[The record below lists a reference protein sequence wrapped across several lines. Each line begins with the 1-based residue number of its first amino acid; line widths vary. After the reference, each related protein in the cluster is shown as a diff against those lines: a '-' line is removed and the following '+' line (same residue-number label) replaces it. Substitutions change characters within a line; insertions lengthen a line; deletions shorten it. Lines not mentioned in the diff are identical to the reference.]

1 MKKIAL
7 FTTALLASAGSALA
21 HPGAL
26 QHAHQHT
33 DASGIFTIKTLV
45 IVALGLS
52 LAGAIVWARRGQEG
66 GK

>member
-7 FTTALLASAGSALA
+7 FTAPLLASAGSALA
-21 HPGAL
+21 HPSAL
-26 QHAHQHT
+26 QHAHPHT
-33 DASGIFTIKTLV
+33 DASGLFTIETLV

-52 LAGAIVWARRGQEG
+52 LAGAIAWARRGKEG